1 MSAVIPRTKSKGTN
15 VEYTGTDDMPG
26 IDWGDGGKE
35 GEREGGREKEG
46 GRKEEKEKEMRGRE
60 KTFKTTCTCWF
71 INRHLATKTVST
83 LSLFTS
89 FQHVHF
95 PISLVHSE
103 SLPPSLPPSLSH
115 LQNDQNQEIKVSNP
129 QELF

>member
-1 MSAVIPRTKSKGTN
+1 M
-15 VEYTGTDDMPG
+15 EYTGTDDMPG
-26 IDWGDGGKE
+26 IDWGDGGRE

-46 GRKEEKEKEMRGRE
+46 GRKEEKEKEMRGRG
-60 KTFKTTCTCWF
+60 KTFKATCTCWF

-89 FQHVHF
+89 FQHIAF
-95 PISLVHSE
+95 PYFPCSLGITP
-103 SLPPSLPPSLSH
+103 SLPPSLPLSLSH

-129 QELF
+129 QELLQQVDG